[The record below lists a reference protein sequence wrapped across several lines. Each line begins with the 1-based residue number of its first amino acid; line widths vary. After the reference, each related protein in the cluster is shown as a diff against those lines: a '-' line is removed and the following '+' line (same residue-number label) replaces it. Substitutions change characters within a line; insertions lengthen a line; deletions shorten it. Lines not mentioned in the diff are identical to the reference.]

1 MRTTRLVVVGLFA
14 VVGLLPGA
22 AFAQTQPAQSQAC
35 GVQLPFE
42 SGDQIQLQQPSDL
55 GMNDQGVINYSGVR
69 GSIVHMSGPLAL
81 VQLDTAGA
89 GNATSN
95 QVLAGNGMAV
105 VQLPSDCNLSDFSPG
120 TPIMAIGT
128 PTDAG
133 ILNAVAVTSS

>member
-1 MRTTRLVVVGLFA
+1 MRTSRFVVVGLFA
-14 VVGLLPGA
+14 AIGLLPGA

-35 GVQLPFE
+35 GVQLPLE
-42 SGDQIQLQQPSDL
+42 TGDQVQMQQPSDL
-55 GMNDQGVINYSGVR
+55 GMNDQGVVNYSGVR

-95 QVLAGNGMAV
+95 QELAGNGMAV
-105 VQLPSDCNLSDFSPG
+105 VQLPSDCNLAEFSTG

-128 PTDAG
+128 PTEQG
-133 ILNAVAVTSS
+133 ILQAVEVTSG

>member
-42 SGDQIQLQQPSDL
+42 SGDQIQMQQPSDL

-95 QVLAGNGMAV
+95 QALAGNGMAV
-105 VQLPSDCNLSDFSPG
+105 VQLPSECNLSDFAPG
-120 TPIMAIGT
+120 SPIMAIGT

-133 ILNAVAVTSS
+133 ILNAVEVTSS